1 MFLKAYSAGA
11 LALTSAAGLAAGT
24 LPRLIPTATPFGAMA
39 RMLDSLAPWFLVLA
53 LTGALLT
60 MLCGLRRPGTALAVA
75 ALVCGGLLIRDH
87 ARVSLP
93 LAPDRPAELR
103 VLFFNALGE
112 NAAYGDRIV
121 SAILNES
128 PDVVAIAEPEAI
140 YPALARLRAHFDF
153 VSPCTFETCPLLVAA
168 RRQPL
173 RFWRLS
179 LNPAWE
185 NRYAVAELET
195 GTGKGVFLAAGHLMK
210 PWLVGLA
217 EVELARLKSQYDW
230 LPGPVVAVGDFNAAP
245 WSRPMQ
251 ELLTHT
257 GLRALRRPVPTWPA
271 AFGPLGVPIDHV
283 LVHEGARVV
292 HARPFGGALN
302 SNHRGIVAD
311 IALP

>member
-1 MFLKAYSAGA
+1 MSLKANSAGA
-11 LALTSAAGLAAGT
+11 LALASAAALGLGA
-24 LPRLIPTATPFGAMA
+24 LPRFIPTTTAIGAMA
-39 RMLDSLAPWFLVLA
+39 RILDSLAPWFLALA
-53 LTGALLT
+53 LLCALPAA
-60 MLCGLRRPGTALAVA
+60 LCGLRRLGAGLMIATLI
-75 ALVCGGLLIRDH
+75 CGGFLIRDH
-87 ARVSLP
+87 VRLSLP
-93 LAPDRPAELR
+93 LVPERSADLR

-112 NAAYGDRIV
+112 NAAWGDRIV
-121 SAILNES
+121 TAILDED
-128 PDVVAIAEPEAI
+128 PDVVTIAEPEAI
-140 YPALARLRAHFDF
+140 YPALKRLREHFDF
-153 VSPCTFETCPLLVAA
+153 VSPCTFETCTLLVAT

-195 GTGKGVFLAAGHLMK
+195 ASGKGFFLAASHLMK

-217 EVELARLKSQYDW
+217 EMELARLKSQYDW
-230 LPGPVVAVGDFNAAP
+230 LPGPVIAVGDFNAAS

-251 ELLTHT
+251 GLLNHT
-257 GLRALRRPVPTWPA
+257 GMRTLRTPIPTWPA

-292 HARPFGGALN
+292 QARAFGEGLN
-302 SNHRGIVAD
+302 SNHLGIVAD

>member
-1 MFLKAYSAGA
+1 MTLKANSAGA
-11 LALTSAAGLAAGT
+11 LALASVLALGFGA
-24 LPRLIPTATPFGAMA
+24 LSRLIPTTTAFGAAM
-39 RMLDSLAPWFLVLA
+39 RILDSLAPWFLALA
-53 LTGALLT
+53 LVCALLT
-60 MLCGLRRPGTALAVA
+60 LLCGLRRLGAALALA
-75 ALVCGGLLIRDH
+75 ALVGGGLLLRDH

-93 LAPDRPAELR
+93 LVPERPADLR
-103 VLFFNALGE
+103 VLFFNAHGE

-121 SAILNES
+121 GAILDAD

-153 VSPCTFETCPLLVAA
+153 VSPCTFQTCTLLVAA

-179 LNPAWE
+179 LNPAWK
-185 NRYAVAELET
+185 NRYSVAELET
-195 GTGKGVFLAAGHLMK
+195 GTGKGFFLAASHLMK
-210 PWLVGLA
+210 PWMVGLA

-230 LPGPVVAVGDFNAAP
+230 LPGPVVAVGDFNAAS

-251 ELLTHT
+251 DLLDHT
-257 GLRALRRPVPTWPA
+257 GMRSLRRPIPTWPA
-271 AFGPLGVPIDHV
+271 TFGALGVPIDHV

-292 HARPFGGALN
+292 RARAFGEGLN
-302 SNHRGIVAD
+302 SNHRGLVAD